1 MIKRL
6 NLLGLT
12 AAMGFLATPATA
24 QEVLNISSW
33 APPTHLMNAGVWPT
47 WGKWVEEA
55 TEGRVTTKIEYGLAS
70 PLKQFELVRDGV
82 ADAAWIFHGYNT
94 RYVATQ
100 AVEMPNLGTSAEAAS
115 VAYWR
120 VHQKYLAKA
129 DEHKGVTLIG
139 LTSHGPAVIQTKSPL
154 NSLDDLSGQKIRV
167 PGGVGSLVGKALGV
181 TAVKLPAPKVYEALS
196 TGVADGIFMPME
208 TQKSFRLKEVVPHVT
223 IMPGGLY
230 YGSFAFLM
238 NSDFLAG
245 LSEKDRNA
253 IMDVSG
259 EKLAKLAGEH
269 WDAADVAGLAAAK
282 EAGTTIST
290 ASAETHKRYLE
301 IMAAVEQDWITNV
314 GKAGVDGKAALE
326 ELRSIA
332 RSY

>member
-1 MIKRL
+1 MFKRL

-12 AAMGFLATPATA
+12 ATMLFVATPASS

-100 AVEMPNLGTSAEAAS
+100 VVEMPNLGTSAEAAS

-181 TAVKLPAPKVYEALS
+181 TAVNCQRQRFTKRCRPVLPMASSCQWKHRKAFALRKWCPTS
-196 TGVADGIFMPME
+196 
-208 TQKSFRLKEVVPHVT
+208 QSC
-223 IMPGGLY
+223 
-230 YGSFAFLM
+230 
-238 NSDFLAG
+238 
-245 LSEKDRNA
+245 
-253 IMDVSG
+253 
-259 EKLAKLAGEH
+259 
-269 WDAADVAGLAAAK
+269 LAA
-282 EAGTTIST
+282 ST
-290 ASAETHKRYLE
+290 MVVLPFS
-301 IMAAVEQDWITNV
+301 
-314 GKAGVDGKAALE
+314 
-326 ELRSIA
+326 
-332 RSY
+332 